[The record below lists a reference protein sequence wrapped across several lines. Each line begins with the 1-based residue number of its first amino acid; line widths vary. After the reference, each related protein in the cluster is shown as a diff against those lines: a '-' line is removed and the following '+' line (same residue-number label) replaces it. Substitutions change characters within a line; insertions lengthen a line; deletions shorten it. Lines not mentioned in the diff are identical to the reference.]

1 MNSQAAQGIF
11 DIRLKNKYL
20 VLRMREFSRLYL
32 NLPTNDE
39 AAVELAKTFKNNF
52 KEYTRVE
59 QSHTKK
65 LIQFYDF
72 ASQATFG
79 SEKESLWDLIVL
91 GVANDDP
98 SYYNRHRWTS
108 YLTKP

>member
-1 MNSQAAQGIF
+1 MNSKAAQGIF

-20 VLRMREFSRLYL
+20 VLRMRNFARLYL
-32 NLPTNDE
+32 NLQTNEE
-39 AAVELAKTFKNNF
+39 AATELATTFEDTFEEYTNVEL
-52 KEYTRVE
+52 
-59 QSHTKK
+59 SHTKK
-65 LIQFYDF
+65 LVQFYEF

-91 GVANDDP
+91 GVANGDP